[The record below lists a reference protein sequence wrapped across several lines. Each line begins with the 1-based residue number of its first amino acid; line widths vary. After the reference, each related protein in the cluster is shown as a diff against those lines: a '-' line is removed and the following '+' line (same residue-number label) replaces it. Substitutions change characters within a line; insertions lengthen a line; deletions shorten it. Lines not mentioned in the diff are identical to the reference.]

1 MADIGVKIEASGFET
16 IEKEAKLILNA
27 KVGEEISNAVYADM
41 KDALEEHIRDD
52 VYSHAI
58 YEPKTYLRR
67 SEHRGMGVSLRKA
80 VTKKEYTQQ
89 IGPFDYA
96 TMEWVAGLSYEP
108 TGKHENLD
116 WYGVDGDLLIGR
128 IEKKEPPYQYEPR
141 KGKGIPERPF
151 WQNFI
156 EELIEGGR
164 LERTVEAELKRR
176 GIAEPGDH
184 ITGVIRDDADG
195 NY

>member
-1 MADIGVKIEASGFET
+1 MADIGVKIEASGFEE

-27 KVGEEISNAVYADM
+27 KASREISNAVYADM
-41 KDALEEHIRDD
+41 KEALEQHVKDD
-52 VYSHAI
+52 VYRS
-58 YEPKTYLRR
+58 YYPEKYLRR
-67 SEHRGMGVSLRKA
+67 SENPSFGTSLQKSA
-80 VTKKEYTQQ
+80 ETAKQ
-89 IGPFDYA
+89 IGPFDYS
-96 TMEWVAGLSYEP
+96 TMEWVGGLDYEP
-108 TGKHENLD
+108 TGEHENSE

-141 KGKGIPERPF
+141 KGKGIPKRPF
-151 WQNFI
+151 WQLFV

-164 LERTVEAELKRR
+164 LERTVEAELKRL

>member
-16 IEKEAKLILNA
+16 IEKETKLILNA
-27 KVGEEISNAVYADM
+27 KVSKEISNAVYADM

-67 SEHRGMGVSLRKA
+67 SEHRDMGVSLREA
-80 VTKKEYTQQ
+80 VSNKEYTQQ

-96 TMEWVAGLSYEP
+96 TMDWVAGLSYEP
-108 TGKHENLD
+108 TGEHENAE
-116 WYGVDGDLLIGR
+116 WNGVHGDALIGR
-128 IEKKEPPYQYEPR
+128 IEKKEPPYQYEPK
-141 KGKGIPERPF
+141 KGKEIPKRPF

-164 LERTVEAELKRR
+164 LERTVEAELKRL
-176 GIAEPGDH
+176 GIAEPEDH
-184 ITGVIRDDADG
+184 ITGVIRNDADG